1 MNSQDMGQRPT
12 SPRIHPVADPD
23 ADVSKILDQTI
34 SLDGEPLNIFFT
46 MAHHPWLLKK
56 FLSLGGQLL
65 NRGTVPDRERE
76 IVILRVGWN
85 CQAEYEFGQ
94 HISIGLEA
102 GLTQEEVSGITGVP
116 HDWSD
121 EDAMLIKMADEL
133 CADHCVSD
141 PTYAALAQR
150 WDDIALIEL
159 VTCVGYYQMV
169 SGFLN
174 TFGVAL
180 DDGVP
185 GFPRS

>member
-1 MNSQDMGQRPT
+1 MNSKDMGQRPT
-12 SPRIHPVADPD
+12 SPRIHPVQDPGD
-23 ADVSKILDQTI
+23 EVAKILDQTM
-34 SLDGEPLNIFFT
+34 SLNGEPLNIFST

-102 GLTQEEVSGITGVP
+102 GLTQEEISGLTGKA
-116 HDWSD
+116 HNWSD
-121 EDAMLIKMADEL
+121 GDAILIKMADEL

-141 PTYAALAQR
+141 PTYALLAQR
-150 WDDIALIEL
+150 WDETALIEL
-159 VTCVGYYQMV
+159 VICGGFYQMV

-174 TFGVAL
+174 TFGVVR
-180 DDGVP
+180 DQGVP
-185 GFPRS
+185 GFPQG

>member
-1 MNSQDMGQRPT
+1 MDRPNT
-12 SPRIHPVADPD
+12 PRIQPVQDPD
-23 ADVSKILDQTI
+23 AEVAKILEQTI
-34 SLDGEPLNIFFT
+34 SLNGEPLNIFST

-65 NRGTVPDRERE
+65 NRGTIPDRERE

-85 CQAEYEFGQ
+85 CRAEYEFGQ
-94 HISIGLEA
+94 HIGIGLNA
-102 GLTQEEVSGITGVP
+102 GLTQLEINGLTGAA

-121 EDAMLIKMADEL
+121 EDVMLIKMADEL
-133 CADHCVSD
+133 CAEHCVSD
-141 PTYAALAQR
+141 PTYAALAQQ
-150 WDDIALIEL
+150 WDETALIEL
-159 VTCVGYYQMV
+159 VVCAGFYQMV

-185 GFPRS
+185 GFPQT